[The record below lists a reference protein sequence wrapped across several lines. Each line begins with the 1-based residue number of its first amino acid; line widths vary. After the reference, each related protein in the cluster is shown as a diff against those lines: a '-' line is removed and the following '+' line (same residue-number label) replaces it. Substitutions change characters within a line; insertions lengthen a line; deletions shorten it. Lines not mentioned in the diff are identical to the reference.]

1 MTDTLLSIL
10 ILVGSPLLLI
20 LLHKIKIIDISY
32 GIELLNNIKQGFISD
47 YKAVKEKGITSI
59 LSNRWHL
66 HALIGL
72 GTVFTLA
79 LFKSI
84 STMPFWQLIILIP
97 LASFLIQC
105 LREFVVAYSIKS
117 MDVDFSDPRFGMY
130 GSLIGVLIYGLLSL
144 IIIFNSWLLITISLL
159 IYLYVAYLVFK
170 RKQ

>member
-84 STMPFWQLIILIP
+84 WFTVSN
-97 LASFLIQC
+97 SFD
-105 LREFVVAYSIKS
+105 A
-117 MDVDFSDPRFGMY
+117 VDTAELKEE
-130 GSLIGVLIYGLLSL
+130 SLINFRQLEPCGYARYS
-144 IIIFNSWLLITISLL
+144 
-159 IYLYVAYLVFK
+159 
-170 RKQ
+170 R